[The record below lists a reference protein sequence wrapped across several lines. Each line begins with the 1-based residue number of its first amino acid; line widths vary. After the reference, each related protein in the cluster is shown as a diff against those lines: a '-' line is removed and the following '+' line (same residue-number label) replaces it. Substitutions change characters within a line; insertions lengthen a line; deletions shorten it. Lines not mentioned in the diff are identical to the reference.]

1 VGSILLFLTLVG
13 VIVAWWLVRQRLT
26 AKPWLEEGPIGE
38 VPGTGAS
45 PLPAATVGLG
55 VFLVVVGTLF
65 ALVISAYSIRMT
77 MLDWRPL
84 PVPDLLWFNTGLLV
98 ASSVALELAK
108 GAVRRGRVDDL
119 KLALLAAGGFALLF
133 LVGQILVWRQLSAAG
148 YFLSSNPANAFFYLL
163 VALHGLHLTG
173 GLVALGGS
181 VSGVWRGSY
190 RRDNIRRS
198 VGLCAAYWHFL
209 LIIWVVVMSL
219 LMGWANEF
227 LELCGRLF
235 SW

>member
-13 VIVAWWLVRQRLT
+13 IVVAWWLVRQRLT

-45 PLPAATVGLG
+45 PLPAATIGLG
-55 VFLVVVGTLF
+55 VFLVVVGALF
-65 ALVISAYSIRMT
+65 SLLISAYSVRMT

-98 ASSVALELAK
+98 ASSVALQLAQI
-108 GAVRRGRVDDL
+108 AVKRGRMEDL
-119 KLALLAAGGFALLF
+119 KLGLMAGAGFALLF

-148 YFLSSNPANAFFYLL
+148 YFLASNPANAFFYLL
-163 VALHGLHLTG
+163 VALHGLHLSG
-173 GLVALGGS
+173 GLVALGRS
-181 VSGVWRGSY
+181 ANRVWRGSY
-190 RRDNIRRS
+190 RRDAVRRS

-209 LIIWVVVMSL
+209 LLIWLIVMAL
-219 LMGWANEF
+219 LMGWADDF
-227 LELCGRLF
+227 IELCGRLF
-235 SW
+235 S

>member
-1 VGSILLFLTLVG
+1 VGSILFFLTLVG
-13 VIVAWWLVRQRLT
+13 VVVAWWLVRQRLT

-45 PLPAATVGLG
+45 PLPAATIGLG

-65 ALVISAYSIRMT
+65 ALLISAYSVRMT

-108 GAVRRGRVDDL
+108 VAAKRGRVDDV
-119 KLALLAAGGFALLF
+119 KLGIGAGAGFALLF
-133 LVGQILVWRQLSAAG
+133 LAGQILAWRQLSAAG
-148 YFLSSNPANAFFYLL
+148 YFLSGNPANAFFFLL
-163 VALHGLHLTG
+163 VALHGLHLSG

-181 VSGVWRGSY
+181 VSGVWRGGF
-190 RRDNIRRS
+190 RRDLIRRRVS
-198 VGLCAAYWHFL
+198 LCAAYWHFL
-209 LIIWVVVMSL
+209 LVVWLIVMAL
-219 LMGWANEF
+219 LMGWMDDFIA
-227 LELCGRLF
+227 LCGRLF
-235 SW
+235 S